1 MNEIAVKLGYKFQEE
16 ESKLIEKTLSEVIVK
31 TFEGYSLFNQMR
43 GKVNVNEKSFNPLM
57 PPGGNGKVTHT

>member
-31 TFEGYSLFNQMR
+31 TFEGYSKHL
-43 GKVNVNEKSFNPLM
+43 KENV
-57 PPGGNGKVTHT
+57 